1 MAMFAMLLMAFA
13 VFCFV
18 IEALSQTPAFAQRFE
33 LMPIGLAAMAG
44 SFLLRMLF

>member
-1 MAMFAMLLMAFA
+1 MSVFAMLLMAFA
-13 VFCFV
+13 TFCFV
-18 IEALSQTPAFAQRFE
+18 VEALSQTPAFAKRFE